1 MKLNENT
8 GKRLIAIASPKVLL
22 VPYDRRHVPRYH
34 EWMSDPEA
42 TASEPLTLEE
52 EYENQESWRE
62 SHDKLTFILCQP
74 ITDSD
79 GSKTSVGAGEVDI
92 PDKMIGDINFFLYPW
107 DDDEDEQDGTNESSQ
122 VRPSYCT
129 GEIDIMIASQNDRGR
144 GLGKAAVTTFLHY
157 IWSNLDAILSEYQ
170 SSSPGQIEGAPRLKL
185 KLLMAKIK
193 ATNAH
198 SIALFKSLGFKQEG
212 DVNYFGEVKLV
223 LEDLDR
229 LASPPDGHRVLEYS
243 RPLN

>member
-8 GKRLIAIASPKVLL
+8 GKRLIAISNPKVLL

-34 EWMSDPEA
+34 EWMSDPAIQEA

-74 ITDSD
+74 IANSD
-79 GSKTSVGAGEVDI
+79 GSKTSVDAGEVDV
-92 PDKMIGDINFFLYPW
+92 PGRMIGDINFFLYPW
-107 DDDEDEQDGTNESSQ
+107 DDDDEQDGANTNGQ
-122 VRPSYCT
+122 SYCT
-129 GEIDIMIASQNDRGR
+129 GEIDIMIAGRHDRGR
-144 GLGKAAVTTFLHY
+144 GLGKAAVSTFLHY
-157 IWSNLDAILSEYQ
+157 IWSNLEAILREYESE
-170 SSSPGQIEGAPRLKL
+170 SAGRLEDAPRLKL

-198 SIALFKSLGFKQEG
+198 SIALFKSLGFTQEG
-212 DVNYFGEVKLV
+212 DVNYFGEIKLV
-223 LEDLDR
+223 LEDLER
-229 LASPPDGHRVLEYS
+229 LASPTEEYNVLDYRRPD
-243 RPLN
+243 N